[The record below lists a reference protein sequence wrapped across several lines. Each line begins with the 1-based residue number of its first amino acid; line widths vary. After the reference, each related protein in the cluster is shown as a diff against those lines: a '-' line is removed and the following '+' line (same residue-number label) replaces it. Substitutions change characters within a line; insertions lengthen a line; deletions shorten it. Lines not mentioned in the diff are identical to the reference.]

1 MNRPYKS
8 VVAGALAGLLVLSVA
23 AAPVFAK
30 EQQKGRWLK
39 IRVYARGSSTPTVLV
54 NLPVTFVS
62 AAVRFL
68 ARTGA
73 AHATLSS
80 SAGESSGGGK
90 AKLRFQDHD
99 VDLEE
104 FMREIEALEPGQV
117 VEMQEED
124 ERISIWVE

>member
-1 MNRPYKS
+1 MNRPFKS
-8 VVAGALAGLLVLSVA
+8 VAAAALAGLLVLPVA
-23 AAPVFAK
+23 GVPAFAK
-30 EQQKGRWLK
+30 EQQRGRLLK
-39 IRVYARGSSTPTVLV
+39 IRVYARGSSTPTVVV
-54 NLPVTFVS
+54 NLPMSFVS
-62 AAVRFL
+62 AAARIL

-80 SAGESSGGGK
+80 SAGESPGGGK
-90 AKLRFQDHD
+90 AKLRFQDHE

-124 ERISIWVE
+124 ERISIWIE

>member
-80 SAGESSGGGK
+80 SVGESPGGGK
-90 AKLRFQDHD
+90 TRFHCKDHD
-99 VDLEE
+99 LDVEDLL
-104 FMREIEALEPGQV
+104 REIESLERGQV

-124 ERISIWVE
+124 ERVSIWIE